1 MKMLHSAASLDLMAM
16 LQSDC
21 RMAPQ
26 GADSP
31 VALQADSRQGE
42 ELPRHTGRIG
52 SKATRARNARRRRQK
67 ARLRGEDEMQE
78 EQQQK
83 RETEVLNYNSHRLL
97 RVLAVRDAF
106 SRTPLDDFSLEVLM
120 RRTWAYLDE

>member
-1 MKMLHSAASLDLMAM
+1 MAMPQSDSKKVLQRAASLDLMAM
-16 LQSDC
+16 LQSDS

-31 VALQADSRQGE
+31 AALQADSRQGE
-42 ELPRHTGRIG
+42 ELPRRTGRIG

-67 ARLRGEDEMQE
+67 ARLRGAEDMQE
-78 EQQQK
+78 EQQQQK

-97 RVLAVRDAF
+97 RVLAVR
-106 SRTPLDDFSLEVLM
+106 
-120 RRTWAYLDE
+120 